1 MTFRGHFGRI
11 LIGTPGSFHVA
22 APSVAAARVTP
33 GAGGRRRD
41 RDVITQNRVY
51 RARHTYTYFSQNIY
65 MFSSQNHWFYA
76 PLFIKLTG
84 HSMQNNRRSDARN
97 FIVEI
102 FDTNNFQIDLIKR
115 GINKVSLIWKLI

>member
-51 RARHTYTYFSQNIY
+51 RARHTYISAKI
-65 MFSSQNHWFYA
+65 
-76 PLFIKLTG
+76 FICFHRKTTG
-84 HSMQNNRRSDARN
+84 FTRLYLLN
-97 FIVEI
+97 
-102 FDTNNFQIDLIKR
+102 
-115 GINKVSLIWKLI
+115 